1 MDRNELLEQ
10 SFVFATHVIK
20 TCRWMRKRK
29 VEWFL
34 CDQFM
39 RAGTSVCANLYEA
52 QNAHGIRDFAAK
64 LEISMKESSE
74 CVFWIRLLTEL
85 GDINAATSDCLLS
98 ELTSIRNMLGASIRT
113 AKSKS

>member
-10 SFVFATHVIK
+10 SFAFAIHVVK

-39 RAGTSVCANLYEA
+39 RAGTSICAKLYEA
-52 QNAHGIRDFAAK
+52 QNAHGIKDFVAK

-74 CVFWIRLLTEL
+74 CVFWIRLLAEL
-85 GDINAATSDCLLS
+85 GDINGATSDRLLS
-98 ELTSIRNMLGASIRT
+98 ELISIRNMLGASIRT
-113 AKSKS
+113 AKAKT